1 MKINTQVEI
10 DFNFLL
16 ISFFEVWSSPIIYTG
31 GEYLVR
37 LYPEKK
43 KFLEKRKNNV
53 LVESGVIF
61 YACNEYLGRIFHFA
75 ILFEIRGRGIF

>member
-1 MKINTQVEI
+1 M
-10 DFNFLL
+10 
-16 ISFFEVWSSPIIYTG
+16 
-31 GEYLVR
+31 R

-43 KFLEKRKNNV
+43 NFREKKNNV

-75 ILFEIRGRGIF
+75 ILFEIKGRGIF